1 MGLLDRERGSSF
13 VEASGGP
20 LRYVDETLK
29 FTKTAPIVK
38 SFKARGPAPGTVGE
52 QDRRNGR
59 FWLVLE
65 CVGVDWRATAD
76 EDGHYCFAVA
86 L

>member
-52 QDRRNGR
+52 QDGSRVRWRGLARHGR
-59 FWLVLE
+59 
-65 CVGVDWRATAD
+65 
-76 EDGHYCFAVA
+76 
-86 L
+86 